1 MATREGATPS
11 QTVGPFFRLGVE
23 WMARAA
29 QSPSGAQVVV
39 IGTVFDGDGRPVPDA
54 MLETWQAD
62 GEGQFGEWG
71 FARCLTDADGNYR
84 LSTVKPG
91 RLPAADGTPQA
102 PHIDVSIF
110 ARGLLQ
116 RLVTRIYF
124 PDEAEANDADPVLS
138 SIDSPSARATLV
150 AVAVD
155 GDLRFDIRLQGRVQ
169 GDEETAFF
177 AF

>member
-1 MATREGATPS
+1 VATPEQQLRGATPS
-11 QTVGPFFRLGVE
+11 QTVGPFFRLGLE

-29 QSPSGAQVVV
+29 QTPSGAPVVV
-39 IGTVFDGDGRPVPDA
+39 TGTVFDGDGRPVPDA

-62 GEGQFGEWG
+62 GEGRFGEWG
-71 FARCLTDADGNYR
+71 FARCLTDGDGNYR

-91 RLPAADGTPQA
+91 RVPAADGTRQA

-138 SIDSPSARATLV
+138 SIGDSRASLV
-150 AVAVD
+150 AVAGD
-155 GDLRFDIRLQGRVQ
+155 RDLRFDIRLQ